1 VLTRAIGVFVTIG
14 LLASVSSATAE
25 LLKVSV
31 PQRGQ
36 WDTAVTELGTRG
48 GVFKKYG
55 LDIEVLYTQG
65 GPESHQAV
73 ISGSMDVACGGGIES
88 VIGAYSRGA
97 PLRIIG
103 SEMIGS
109 PDTYWYV
116 PSNSPI
122 KSLADAAGKTISYSQ
137 NGSSSHTALLSLLD
151 QYHVDAKP
159 VATGGHPGT
168 LTMVMTG
175 QIDIGRGAAPF
186 GLELVEKGE
195 IRIIARGS
203 EIKARA
209 NQTVRVCVTNLQ
221 TLAKKDRV
229 ARYMQ
234 GYRDAVDFMYSNNDA
249 LLFYE
254 EFAKVPAQLM
264 RKWRDDFFPKS
275 TMWPDEVR
283 GLGLVLA
290 DALKN
295 KFVAA
300 PLTPEQVREL
310 VQIPRPL
317 K

>member
-1 VLTRAIGVFVTIG
+1 MLTRAIGVFVTIG

-109 PDTYWYV
+109 PDTYWYA

-122 KSLADAAGKTISYSQ
+122 KSLKT
-137 NGSSSHTALLSLLD
+137 D
-151 QYHVDAKP
+151 P
-159 VATGGHPGT
+159 RATQPCCRCS
-168 LTMVMTG
+168 
-175 QIDIGRGAAPF
+175 I
-186 GLELVEKGE
+186 
-195 IRIIARGS
+195 
-203 EIKARA
+203 
-209 NQTVRVCVTNLQ
+209 
-221 TLAKKDRV
+221 
-229 ARYMQ
+229 
-234 GYRDAVDFMYSNNDA
+234 
-249 LLFYE
+249 
-254 EFAKVPAQLM
+254 
-264 RKWRDDFFPKS
+264 S
-275 TMWPDEVR
+275 TMLMPSRWRPAV
-283 GLGLVLA
+283 
-290 DALKN
+290 
-295 KFVAA
+295 
-300 PLTPEQVREL
+300 
-310 VQIPRPL
+310 IPAR
-317 K
+317 

>member
-1 VLTRAIGVFVTIG
+1 MTRSSAPGVSLWCSCGRNAVLTRAIGVFVTIG

-122 KSLADAAGKTISYSQ
+122 KSLADAAGKTIRYSQ
-137 NGSSSHTALLSLLD
+137 TRPSSHTACCPCS
-151 QYHVDAKP
+151 
-159 VATGGHPGT
+159 
-168 LTMVMTG
+168 
-175 QIDIGRGAAPF
+175 I
-186 GLELVEKGE
+186 
-195 IRIIARGS
+195 
-203 EIKARA
+203 
-209 NQTVRVCVTNLQ
+209 
-221 TLAKKDRV
+221 
-229 ARYMQ
+229 
-234 GYRDAVDFMYSNNDA
+234 
-249 LLFYE
+249 
-254 EFAKVPAQLM
+254 
-264 RKWRDDFFPKS
+264 S
-275 TMWPDEVR
+275 TMLMPSRWRPAV
-283 GLGLVLA
+283 
-290 DALKN
+290 
-295 KFVAA
+295 
-300 PLTPEQVREL
+300 
-310 VQIPRPL
+310 IPAR
-317 K
+317 